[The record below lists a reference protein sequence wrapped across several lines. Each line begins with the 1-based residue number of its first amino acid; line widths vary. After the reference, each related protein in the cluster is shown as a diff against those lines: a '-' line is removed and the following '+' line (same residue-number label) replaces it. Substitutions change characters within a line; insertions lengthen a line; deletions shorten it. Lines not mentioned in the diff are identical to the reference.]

1 MNRIM
6 CYGFERIIRRIV
18 EMSMRRLTAHR
29 IKEMQSHIG
38 SRILDYSSSTS
49 TQSKRCHST
58 QSLWM
63 KPLAPTRKAL
73 RLPPGFVE
81 AHVNLGLLH
90 HNAGDL
96 KEAETSCRRA
106 VRYGPDSALAYSNWP
121 WCWKIKRIKAAPSRS
136 RRH

>member
-1 MNRIM
+1 
-6 CYGFERIIRRIV
+6 
-18 EMSMRRLTAHR
+18 MSMRRLTAHR

-73 RLPPGFVE
+73 RLPTAFVE

-90 HNAGDL
+90 HNAGAL

-106 VRYGPDSALAYSNWP
+106 VRHGPDSALAYFNLAVVLEDQADRS
-121 WCWKIKRIKAAPSRS
+121 APLRPM